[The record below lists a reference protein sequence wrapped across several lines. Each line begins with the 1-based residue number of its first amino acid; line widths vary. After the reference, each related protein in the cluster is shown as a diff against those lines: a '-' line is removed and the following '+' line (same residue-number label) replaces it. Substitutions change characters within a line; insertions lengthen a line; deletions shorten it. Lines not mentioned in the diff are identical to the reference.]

1 MRAEQAKTNFDN
13 MKPSVLVTSMLAL
26 SLQVCGCSPSA
37 ELAETNR
44 KLVQANEKIASL
56 EAQLSQAKAS
66 TPALT
71 PTAPPAPSTPPMPEP
86 EASAPANTIG
96 QQWHYDASED
106 QMTSGK
112 RKIASVSSTNSVSF
126 GFPYN
131 GEQQAQLTLRTDPRF
146 GKSVIFGLEK
156 GQILCSAF
164 DGCTVQVRFD
174 DEKPAKYAA
183 SGPSDHSTTMV
194 FIEDYGRF
202 LAKLRK
208 AKRVRISMNIYQ
220 QGSPVFE
227 FDVSGFDNDRYQG
240 KS

>member
-1 MRAEQAKTNFDN
+1 
-13 MKPSVLVTSMLAL
+13 
-26 SLQVCGCSPSA
+26 
-37 ELAETNR
+37 
-44 KLVQANEKIASL
+44 
-56 EAQLSQAKAS
+56 
-66 TPALT
+66 
-71 PTAPPAPSTPPMPEP
+71 
-86 EASAPANTIG
+86 
-96 QQWHYDASED
+96 
-106 QMTSGK
+106 MTSGK
-112 RKIASVSSTNSVSF
+112 RKIAWVSSTNSVSF

-156 GQILCSAF
+156 GQILCSSF

-183 SGPSDHSTTMV
+183 SGLSDHSTTVV

-208 AKRVRISMNIYQ
+208 AKRVRISTNIFQ

-227 FDVSGFDNDRYQG
+227 FDVRGLITTDIRVSHKSGA
-240 KS
+240 

>member
-1 MRAEQAKTNFDN
+1 MRANQVKTNSDKV
-13 MKPSVLVTSMLAL
+13 KPSALIASMLAL
-26 SLQVCGCSPSA
+26 SLHLCGCSPST

-44 KLVQANEKIASL
+44 KLMQANEKIASL
-56 EAQLSQAKAS
+56 EAQLAQAKTA
-66 TPALT
+66 TPAPV
-71 PTAPPAPSTPPMPEP
+71 PTAPPALSTPPTQEP
-86 EASAPANTIG
+86 DASVPANTIG

-112 RKIASVSSTNSVSF
+112 RKIAWVSSTNSVSF

-164 DGCTVQVRFD
+164 DSCTVQVRFD
-174 DEKPAKYAA
+174 DEKPTKYAA
-183 SGPSDHSTTMV
+183 SGPSDQSTTV
-194 FIEDYGRF
+194 IFIEDYGRF

-208 AKRVRISMNIYQ
+208 AKRVRISTNIYQ

-227 FDVSGFDNDRYQG
+227 FDVSGFDNDRYQS